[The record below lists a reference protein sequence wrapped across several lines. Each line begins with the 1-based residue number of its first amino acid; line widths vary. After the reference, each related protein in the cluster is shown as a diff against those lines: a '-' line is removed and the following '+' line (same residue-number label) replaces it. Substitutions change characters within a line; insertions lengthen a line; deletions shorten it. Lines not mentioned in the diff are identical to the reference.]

1 AHPDAEP
8 TTFDLTVQA
17 VGAGLSGQAVLSVS
31 VDLLDVAG
39 VVVGGLGEP
48 QVGLSVVAS
57 GGLTATTDSAGAFG
71 FADMA
76 VPYDLTIV
84 DHANSVG
91 HRFEGLTVAAPR
103 LQPALVVFSGVG
115 GTLSATVSGTFS
127 HATFVPLPAD
137 HAISVCVQGLH
148 GTALGGGHVT
158 VAGRVT

>member
-1 AHPDAEP
+1 TRSAGATAAIALHASGAPEWVSVDFSPAVLTDATLASTMTVTTDGAHALAEP

-39 VVVGGLGEP
+39 VVVGGLGDP
-48 QVGLSVVAS
+48 QVGISDVAS
-57 GGLTATTDSAGAFG
+57 GGLTATTDGAGAFG

-103 LQPALVVFSGVG
+103 LQPALVVFSGV
-115 GTLSATVSGTFS
+115 
-127 HATFVPLPAD
+127 
-137 HAISVCVQGLH
+137 
-148 GTALGGGHVT
+148 
-158 VAGRVT
+158 